1 MTTTKHAASPPTT
14 TAASTPAA
22 ARERIGLVI
31 GVALLVAGLVFV
43 GAVLPAEYGSDPLG
57 TGRLLGL
64 TPLGDLEQQM
74 AAFESARATDSPG
87 ARTIAPAERGFASE
101 TRTFTLEP
109 RAFIEYKYRLDKGQV
124 LLYSWTAS
132 APVNV
137 EFHAE
142 PDGAP
147 AGYAET
153 YEKTTAITTASGTLT
168 APFAGIH
175 GWYWE
180 NTTDAPA
187 TVTVNAS
194 GFYRLSYEF
203 RKDQPAVTK
212 TFP

>member
-1 MTTTKHAASPPTT
+1 MTTPP
-14 TAASTPAA
+14 SSGP
-22 ARERIGLVI
+22 ARERIGLVVGI
-31 GVALLVAGLVFV
+31 ALLVAGLVFV

-64 TPLGDLEQQM
+64 TPLGDLQKQM
-74 AAFESARATDSPG
+74 AAFEGARATATSG
-87 ARTIAPAERGFASE
+87 AATITPADRAFASE

-147 AGYAET
+147 AGFAET
-153 YEKTTAITTASGTLT
+153 YEKTNAMTTASGTLT

-180 NTTDAPA
+180 NTTDAAA
-187 TVTVNAS
+187 TVTIIAS

-212 TFP
+212 TCQ

>member
-1 MTTTKHAASPPTT
+1 MTMNGGGAGTPPVTE
-14 TAASTPAA
+14 
-22 ARERIGLVI
+22 RERIGLVI

-43 GAVLPAEYGSDPLG
+43 GAVLPAEYSIDPLG

-64 TPLGDLEQQM
+64 TPLGDLQQQL
-74 AAFESARATDSPG
+74 AAFETARAGEAPG
-87 ARTIAPAERGFASE
+87 APTIAAADRRFAEE

-109 RAFIEYKYRLDKGQV
+109 RGFVEYKYRLDKGQA
-124 LLYSWTAS
+124 LLFTLTAS
-132 APVNV
+132 AAVNV

-147 AGYAET
+147 AGFAET
-153 YEKTTAITTASGTLT
+153 YEKKSAITTASGTLT

-187 TVTVNAS
+187 TVTLAS
-194 GFYRLSYEF
+194 AGFYRLSHEF
-203 RKDQPAVTK
+203 RKDQPTITK
-212 TFP
+212 TFQPR